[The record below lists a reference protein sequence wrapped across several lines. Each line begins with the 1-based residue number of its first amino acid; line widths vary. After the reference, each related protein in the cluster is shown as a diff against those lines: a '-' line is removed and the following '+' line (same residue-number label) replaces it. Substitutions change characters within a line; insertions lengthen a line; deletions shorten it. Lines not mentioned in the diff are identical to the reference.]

1 MNTNEFNER
10 FGKRLTYYLEL
21 KGKMQKDLCDLL
33 NVSKPTVSNWCKGIK
48 APRMNKVDEICK
60 FLGITRTHLM
70 GSDEEIAK
78 LESNLDEDKMLS
90 KFNTLSLEQ
99 QKQLINY
106 ADFLLQ
112 QQKDK

>member
-10 FGKRLTYYLEL
+10 FGKRLTYYLERN
-21 KGKMQKDLCDLL
+21 GMMQKDLCDIL
-33 NVSKPTVSNWCKGIK
+33 NVSKTTVSNWCKGAK
-48 APRMNKVDEICK
+48 APRMNKIDEICK

-70 GSDEEIAK
+70 GSDEEVAK
-78 LESNLDEDKMLS
+78 LEGNLDEDKMLT
-90 KFNTLSLEQ
+90 KFNNLSAEQ